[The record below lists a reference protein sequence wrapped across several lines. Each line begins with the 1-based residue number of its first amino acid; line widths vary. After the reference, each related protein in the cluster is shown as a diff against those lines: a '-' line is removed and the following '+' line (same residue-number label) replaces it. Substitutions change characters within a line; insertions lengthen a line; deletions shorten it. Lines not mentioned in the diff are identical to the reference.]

1 MHKKNAPYQL
11 LFLSCTMKILISG
24 SRTATDNDYD
34 QLKKTLDAYQPT
46 HIVHGGAKG
55 FDTLAQRYAD
65 DNNLPVTV
73 IRPDYEKHAAKLAP
87 LMRNHKLVDVADGVV
102 CFYACAAPD
111 RTNGT
116 AHTAKLAEK
125 HGKLLKE
132 VWRQGPG
139 EQPQMS
145 LF

>member
-1 MHKKNAPYQL
+1 
-11 LFLSCTMKILISG
+11 MKILISG
-24 SRTATDNDYD
+24 SRTATDKDYD
-34 QLKKTLDAYQPT
+34 QVKKTLEAYQPT

-65 DNNLPVTV
+65 DHNLPVTV
-73 IRPDYEKHAAKLAP
+73 IRPDYTKHAAKLAP
-87 LMRNHKLVDVADGVV
+87 IMRNYQLVEIADAVI
-102 CFYACAAPD
+102 CFYSMAAPE

-116 AHTAKLAEK
+116 AHTAKVAAT

-132 VWRQGPG
+132 VWREGPG
-139 EQPQMS
+139 EKPQMS